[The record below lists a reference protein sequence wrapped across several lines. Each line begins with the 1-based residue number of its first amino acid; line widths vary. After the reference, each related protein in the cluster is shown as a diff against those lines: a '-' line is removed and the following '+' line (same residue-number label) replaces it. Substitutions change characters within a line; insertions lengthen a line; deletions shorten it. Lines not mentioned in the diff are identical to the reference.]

1 MDRKRNIERKWN
13 GDSKIKEKM
22 SRKVD
27 RKRNMKRKW
36 NVDSKRIKK
45 MRRKV
50 DRKIICIEKCRFVNL
65 LF

>member
-36 NVDSKRIKK
+36 TLRG
-45 MRRKV
+45 
-50 DRKIICIEKCRFVNL
+50 
-65 LF
+65 

>member
-1 MDRKRNIERKWN
+1 MGRKRNIE
-13 GDSKIKEKM
+13 
-22 SRKVD
+22 
-27 RKRNMKRKW
+27 RKW

>member
-36 NVDSKRIKK
+36 NVDIKRI
-45 MRRKV
+45 
-50 DRKIICIEKCRFVNL
+50 EKLSNGRWAGRGI
-65 LF
+65 